1 MRAQNVEWLIQ
12 AHIHSYL
19 NSVLSQVDTDPH
31 PLQDTAHTGSYESQV
46 IASSKSL
53 MCHVALRHI
62 LLSSAEC
69 SVWDPSLWMIQHG
82 IFFEKFKNTFIEIYV
97 WKTKQV
103 LTRIT
108 WNKSARVRPGRGEV
122 RTGENSSLMGF
133 KWSPTWFCQKSHN
146 QMQGDQFTS
155 TKFTKNWGM
164 IQNTSLLTDR
174 GK

>member
-1 MRAQNVEWLIQ
+1 MEWLIQ

-19 NSVLSQVDTDPH
+19 NSVLSQVDTDPR

-46 IASSKSL
+46 IAGSKSL

-62 LLSSAEC
+62 LLS
-69 SVWDPSLWMIQHG
+69 VLLNVVFG
-82 IFFEKFKNTFIEIYV
+82 ILLCEWFNMERFFEKFKNTFIDIYV

-108 WNKSARVRPGRGEV
+108 WNKSARVRSGWGEV
-122 RTGENSSLMGF
+122 RTGENSLMGF

-146 QMQGDQFTS
+146 QIQGDQFTL
-155 TKFTKNWGM
+155 TKFTKSRGM